1 MKQRQ
6 GKIRRYDSKIN
17 AISRLIDSGIILLT
31 FLALIDIFDATW
43 QPEYV
48 WGLLFSVLLFNFFAE
63 SQDAYRSWR
72 GTNLKEEISIILS
85 SWLSTV
91 MVLLILDVVFIHSQD
106 YATPFIATWIVVTP
120 IEIIS
125 WHAMVRMVLAI
136 IRSKGYNTRKV
147 AIVGATPLGKRLQ
160 FVLSQMDWSGYRFAG
175 YYDDRQVNIADDKP
189 RTEQVKI
196 EGNIDQLIKDCKKGK
211 VDSVYITLAMSA
223 EHRIK
228 KLVDKLADS
237 TVSVYFVPDF
247 FTFNLL
253 NSRWIDH
260 QGITAVSI
268 YDSPFTGLDSTIKR
282 LEDIILSILIL
293 CVVAIPM
300 VIIAIGIKLTS
311 KGPVLFKQDR
321 YGIDGEK
328 IKVWKFRSMT
338 VTDNGDKIVQAKKGD
353 SRITPF
359 GAFLRKTSL
368 DELPQFF
375 NVLSGEMSIVGP
387 RPHAVAHNEEYR
399 EKIQGYML
407 RHKVKP
413 GITGL
418 AQING
423 FRGET
428 DTLDKMEGRIH
439 YDLQY
444 IQSWS
449 LGLDLKIILLTIFK
463 GFTHK
468 NAY

>member
-1 MKQRQ
+1 MARQ

-31 FLALIDIFDATW
+31 FFALIDIFQVVW
-43 QPEYV
+43 QPLYV
-48 WGLLFSVLLFNFFAE
+48 WGLLFSILLFNFFAE

-72 GTNLKEEISIILS
+72 GTNLREEIEIVLI
-85 SWLSTV
+85 SWVTGICVL
-91 MVLLILDVVFIHSQD
+91 VLLDVFVIHSHV
-106 YATPFIATWIVVTP
+106 YSEPFIAVWIIATP
-120 IEIIS
+120 IELIA
-125 WHAMVRMVLAI
+125 WHAMVRMALGI
-136 IRSKGYNTRKV
+136 LRSKGYNTRKI
-147 AIVGATPLGKRLQ
+147 AIVGATPLGKRLE
-160 FVLSQMDWSGYRFAG
+160 FAFNKMDWSGYRFVG
-175 YYDDRQVNIADDKP
+175 YYDDRKIKN
-189 RTEQVKI
+189 TEGESRFEPVTI
-196 EGNIDQLIKDCKKGK
+196 EGNIEQLIEDCKQGK
-211 VDSVYITLAMSA
+211 VDSVYITLAMAA

-228 KLVDKLADS
+228 GLVEKLADS

-282 LEDIILSILIL
+282 LEDILLSIVIL
-293 CVVAIPM
+293 CIVALPM
-300 VIIAIGIKLTS
+300 LAIAIAIKLTS
-311 KGPVLFKQDR
+311 KGPVLFKQNR

-328 IKVWKFRSMT
+328 IRVWKFRSMT
-338 VTDNGDKIVQAKKGD
+338 VADDGSNIVQATKGD

-359 GAFLRKTSL
+359 GAFLRRTSL

-375 NVLSGEMSIVGP
+375 NALSGDMSIVGP

-399 EKIQGYML
+399 SKIQGYML

-449 LGLDLKIILLTIFK
+449 LWLDLKIIFLTIFK
-463 GFTHK
+463 GFTDK

>member
-1 MKQRQ
+1 MARQ

-31 FLALIDIFDATW
+31 FLALIDIFQQEW
-43 QPEYV
+43 QAVYV
-48 WGLLFSVLLFNFFAE
+48 WGLLFSVLFFNFFAE

-72 GTNLKEEISIILS
+72 GANLREEIEIVLI
-85 SWLSTV
+85 SWATAIFVL
-91 MVLLILDVVFIHSQD
+91 VLLDIFVIQSYVYSEPFVVVWI
-106 YATPFIATWIVVTP
+106 IATP
-120 IEIIS
+120 IELIA
-125 WHAMVRMVLAI
+125 WHAMVRMALGI
-136 IRSKGYNTRKV
+136 LRSKGYNTRKI
-147 AIVGATPLGKRLQ
+147 AIVGATPLGKRLE
-160 FVLSQMDWSGYRFAG
+160 FAFNQMDWSGYRFVG
-175 YYDDRQVNIADDKP
+175 YYDDRKIKSTEGESRFEPVNIK
-189 RTEQVKI
+189 
-196 EGNIDQLIKDCKKGK
+196 GNIEQLIMDCKQGK
-211 VDSVYITLAMSA
+211 VDSVYITLAMAA

-228 KLVDKLADS
+228 GLVEKLADS

-282 LEDIILSILIL
+282 LEDIILSIVIL
-293 CVVAIPM
+293 CIVALPM
-300 VIIAIGIKLTS
+300 IMIAIAIKLTS
-311 KGPVLFKQDR
+311 KGPVLFKQNR

-328 IKVWKFRSMT
+328 IRVWKFRSMA
-338 VTDNGDKIVQAKKGD
+338 VADDGNEIVQATKGD

-359 GAFLRKTSL
+359 GAFLRRTSL
-368 DELPQFF
+368 DEFPQFF
-375 NVLSGEMSIVGP
+375 NALSGDMSIVGP

-399 EKIQGYML
+399 TKIQGYML

-449 LGLDLKIILLTIFK
+449 LWLDLKIIFLTIFK